1 MTRELIMRVVDEI
14 LKYLLTCARDIYSV
28 MLSFRIGCDVFRV
41 TLLWY
46 FKCRHS
52 QAHFFTEPSIVEAFQ
67 LLIMKFLTT
76 SVSSCPWLGS
86 DGRHFIRYE
95 STIHLKLSLI
105 MLIAIDKLMF
115 MFDNWLLWPRL
126 TKARLFFLIPIFFEM
141 TKLMMTLQMLLTI
154 VVNGAWQTRNTEN
167 LLANPSKLRS
177 CHFSLQATQ
186 CFKSICIF
194 HKRGM

>member
-1 MTRELIMRVVDEI
+1 
-14 LKYLLTCARDIYSV
+14 
-28 MLSFRIGCDVFRV
+28 
-41 TLLWY
+41 
-46 FKCRHS
+46 
-52 QAHFFTEPSIVEAFQ
+52 
-67 LLIMKFLTT
+67 MKFLTT

-141 TKLMMTLQMLLTI
+141 TKLMMTLQMLLMI

-194 HKRGM
+194 HKRGICKCFGSEGHYAFRLQPLECSTAYYSDVRMGHAPFHAIEDGAMEIFKNIFSYSVTFF